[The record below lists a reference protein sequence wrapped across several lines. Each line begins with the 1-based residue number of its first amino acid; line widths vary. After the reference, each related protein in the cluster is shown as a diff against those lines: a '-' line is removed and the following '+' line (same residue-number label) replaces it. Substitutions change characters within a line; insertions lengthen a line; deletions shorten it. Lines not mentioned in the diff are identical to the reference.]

1 MKIKKLITSLVLGL
15 LATSCI
21 QDEALNSE
29 AAIDA
34 CAGDEVQLASID
46 PESKTVTIYISQVTD
61 LSSLQ
66 LEFFL
71 PEGATIEPAQ
81 ASAGDNPPIYDFSG
95 SSTREFIVTSED
107 GEWKTSY
114 SISIVRTELPTI
126 FHFDALKS
134 TSTTYDIFYEFQAG
148 TSTSDPYALE
158 WASGNP
164 GYKLTGMAQSASDY
178 PTTIDRN
185 GVSQSCVRL
194 ETKSTGSFGSLV
206 GMPIAAGNIFIGS
219 FDVSNALSDPL
230 KATQIGYPFLK
241 IPVALKGYFKYK
253 PGDVYKE
260 GENVVDKTDRF
271 DIYAIFYET
280 DDQVQFL
287 DGDNRFESDHLVKLA
302 RIQAEDA
309 VATDTW
315 EEFYIPF
322 ETVGNR
328 SIDTQKLAE
337 GKYKVGI
344 VFSSSIEGDLFNG
357 AVGSTLYI
365 DEVELIY
372 E

>member
-1 MKIKKLITSLVLGL
+1 MKIMKLITGLLLGL
-15 LATSCI
+15 MAASCI

-34 CAGDEVQLASID
+34 CTGDEVQLASINA
-46 PESKTVTIYISQVTD
+46 EEKTVTIYISRATD
-61 LSSLQ
+61 LSSLK
-66 LEFFL
+66 LDFLL
-71 PEGATIEPAQ
+71 PEGASIAPAQ
-81 ASAGDNPPIYDFSG
+81 AVAGDKAPYYDFSA
-95 SSTREFIVTSED
+95 SSTRDFIVTSED
-107 GEWKTSY
+107 GEWKTTY
-114 SISIVRTELPTI
+114 SIILIETELPTT

-134 TSTTYDIFYEFQAG
+134 ANSTYDIFFEFQAA
-148 TSTSDPYALE
+148 TSDSAPYALE

-178 PTTIDRN
+178 PTSIDRN

-194 ETKSTGSFGSLV
+194 ETKDTGSFGSMMR
-206 GMPIAAGNIFIGS
+206 MPIAAGNIFIGT
-219 FDVSNALSDPL
+219 FDMSNALNDAL

-241 IPVALKGYFKYK
+241 IPVALKGYFKYT
-253 PGDVYKE
+253 PGEVYKE
-260 GENVVDKTDRF
+260 GNNVVDKTDRF

-280 DDQVQFL
+280 DEQVKFL
-287 DGDNRFESDHLVKLA
+287 DGSNRFVSDHLVKLA
-302 RIQAEDA
+302 RIPAEEA
-309 VATDTW
+309 VATDSW
-315 EEFYIPF
+315 KEFYIPF
-322 ETVGNR
+322 ETVENR
-328 SIDTQKLAE
+328 SVDTQKLAQ
-337 GKYKVGI
+337 GKYKLGI